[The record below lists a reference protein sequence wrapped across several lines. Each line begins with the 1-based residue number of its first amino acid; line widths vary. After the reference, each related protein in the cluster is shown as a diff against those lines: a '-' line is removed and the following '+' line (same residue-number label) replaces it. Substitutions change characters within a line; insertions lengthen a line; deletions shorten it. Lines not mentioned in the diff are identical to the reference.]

1 MASQPKETNI
11 YERNVITMEFDADK
25 FNKKVLETT
34 ENLEDLRYAMEFD
47 DVDYSDLEDE
57 IDEVSVK
64 FDALRIAAETAMY
77 RIVNAALD
85 AGKKLV
91 KSLSIDNI
99 MVGYSKYTQKV
110 GAIQSMM
117 ATNADLSL
125 EQITTQMEKLEWFTD
140 ETSYNLSAMQ
150 SAMSQFMTVGM
161 SIEDATAAVQG
172 IALWAAESGANAESA
187 SHAMMGL
194 SKAFQ
199 RGYIDSQTWSY
210 VLTSGMSSEAVI
222 KRMIAAGQKLG
233 KIGADAVAGQFDE
246 LRSKKVFTTEVI
258 LEMLKGYSE
267 FTDYVYENIDSYDTA
282 SEAIKELGE
291 SWQSAINP
299 GEKFTIT
306 ALKAAQEA
314 KTLSE
319 AIDSIKTAV
328 AGGYAKTFEYL
339 IGDYTVAKERMTDL
353 ANTLYDIFVDS
364 SINDAL
370 KEWTDK
376 TKGKGQVKMWEGLLN
391 VLRRVEK
398 VVGSL
403 RDAWTEI
410 FGEFDVDNLSEIVD
424 KFLEW
429 SEALLADETRL
440 RIIKFLGKAVINGLR
455 VAWSIIKAIYGITSP
470 LVNAIIDLGE
480 AIGSLIADIFELD
493 GGGDALTNELVNNI
507 TNIGEKI
514 GAFIQHFIDSIKEFY
529 KQLDDAVI
537 KGTGRSIR
545 DWLVELGKIV
555 LDILRQLGKI
565 FDILGNADLAHGDVS
580 FLGEIFDV
588 VGDAVTS
595 GSKALMEFLPKL
607 TPILEDVL
615 PALLRLLGD
624 IIEPLNNLLAKVFNL
639 LADVLEWIL
648 AHPLAASIIASFLLP
663 MIGLFK
669 YIWYFLRDFKDMVKG
684 FAYVIE
690 ELGDLMWG
698 ASKYLMKQ
706 GTAAIL
712 YQLKGIITAVAVL
725 IGAVAGLVLAA
736 GSVSDDPKGM
746 LITAGVIVG
755 ALLLFISALAIVL
768 DKLDSGGTFKVM
780 KHSGESFKDMAFRMV
795 GPTGKLRGGS
805 SVLGAIASCLFGI
818 AAFMAAISIVPE
830 DRLVKAGHIAAGLV
844 AVLGGIAVLITFVVT
859 KMPKDMYA
867 NDAKTDKIFKR
878 IGTMLK
884 SLSSVIMAITG
895 FFAVFALPGLA
906 DPNAEMDRASE
917 AVTFLSVI
925 LFELGVFMAAL
936 LFFSRKAQPQVLTR
950 AAVIIGLLNLFIGSI
965 TGLFAVFSIGIP
977 GVGYFIN
984 NNQTVDAIHALGAV
998 LLELA
1003 GFMIA
1008 VMLLSNK
1015 ADPATLTKAKWLI
1028 FILSGFIGSITGY
1041 FAVMGLDYIDRDHTI
1056 MAIIA
1061 LGVVL
1066 GALAGLVILIGRFGK
1081 LDAINVTG
1089 KFAVLITLVKAIYK
1103 LIAAVVLLGKFA
1115 DPVTA
1120 LAVVPL
1126 ITSILG
1132 AIIAMFIVVNK
1143 YSTLVYTGKAIKDMI
1158 ALTVSVSILMGVIA
1172 VMVSEI
1178 KSTGASWLEYVGPGG
1193 MLAVLF
1199 TGLVFMMRALKQLT
1213 EVVNSKAWQF
1223 AVVVGSV
1230 VSLVAS
1236 LALLMLG
1243 LSELSKNAGPEDV
1256 GVIMV
1261 SLLGVIGILAVIGMI
1276 VKALMSN
1283 TYTGTAL
1290 LAAIASIGVM
1300 ALDFAALGGALMLL
1314 AMGLEKLGQVSASLT
1329 SVLGLSSPIMS
1340 TFNMLFGASALAIV
1354 AAPALTA
1361 LAGSIMSFS
1370 LAVTALTRA
1379 IREFNNEANQSTV
1392 TQSAMT
1398 LGESIV
1404 SGFTKGMQNGDGWVR
1419 SIAGGLGNGAL
1430 EAIRQIIDAHSPSKK
1445 TEELGVYFAEGFTK
1459 GIAESANS
1467 AETAAAYV
1475 GDASVNAMQDA
1486 IRKSMEVTDDGVGQ
1500 LTIRPVMDLSN
1511 VQNGVNAINRLGKSI
1526 NGYSFNG
1533 SYIPASNA
1541 YARASRVMGGSGAVD
1556 NSYNSNDTNI
1566 EVNVNGANSND
1577 NQDLAERISKEI
1589 QSRVNSRSRVWR

>member
-64 FDALRIAAETAMY
+64 FDALRVAAETAMY

-199 RGYIDSQTWSY
+199 RGYVDSQTWSY
-210 VLTSGMSSEAVI
+210 IVTSGMASEAVI
-222 KRMIAAGQKLG
+222 KRMISAGQKLG
-233 KIGADAVAGQFDE
+233 KIGAEAVAGQFDE
-246 LRSKKVFTTEVI
+246 LKTKKAFTTEVI

-291 SWQSAINP
+291 SWQSALNP
-299 GEKFTIT
+299 GEKFTVT

-328 AGGYAKTFEYL
+328 AGGYAQTFEYL

-353 ANTLYDIFVDS
+353 ANILYNIFVDGS
-364 SINDAL
+364 LNKAL

-398 VVGSL
+398 VVDSL
-403 RDAWTEI
+403 RDGWTEI
-410 FGEFDVDNLSEIVD
+410 FGDFDVDNLSKIVD

-440 RIIKFLGKAVINGLR
+440 RIIKFLGKSVINGLR
-455 VAWSIIKAIYGITSP
+455 VAWSIIKAIYDITSP

-537 KGTGRSIR
+537 KGTGKSIR

-565 FDILGNADLAHGDVS
+565 FDILGDADLAHGDVS

-588 VGDAVTS
+588 VGDAVSS
-595 GSKALMEFLPKL
+595 GSKALIDFLPKL
-607 TPILEDVL
+607 TPLLEDVL

-639 LADVLEWIL
+639 LADVLEWIT
-648 AHPLAASIIASFLLP
+648 AHPLAASIIASFIIP

-669 YIWYFLRDFKDMVKG
+669 YIWYFIRDFKDMVKG

-690 ELGDLMWG
+690 EIGDALWG
-698 ASKYLMKQ
+698 VSLYLKKM
-706 GTAAIL
+706 GNAALLAQI
-712 YQLKGIITAVAVL
+712 KGIVL
-725 IGAVAGLVLAA
+725 TLSILISAIAGLVTAA
-736 GSVSDDPKGM
+736 NLTSEDPMGM
-746 LITAGVIVG
+746 MIAAGVIVG
-755 ALLLFISALAIVL
+755 GLFVLIAALAITL
-768 DKLDSGGTFKVM
+768 DKLDTGGTFKIM
-780 KHSGESFKDMAFRMV
+780 KHSGDSFKDMAFRMV
-795 GPTGKLRGGS
+795 TPTGKIRTDS
-805 SVLGAIASCLFGI
+805 ILGAISACLFGL
-818 AAFMAAISIVPE
+818 AAFMAAISLIPE
-830 DRLVKAGHIAAGLV
+830 DRFGAAVIATTILV
-844 AVLGGIAVLITFVVT
+844 ALLGLIAVCVT
-859 KMPKDMYA
+859 AIATNFSKDIVGKDTKA
-867 NDAKTDKIFKR
+867 DKVLR
-878 IGTMLK
+878 RVGTILRA
-884 SLSSVIMAITG
+884 LSSVMMSFAA
-895 FFAVFALPGLA
+895 FFAVFAIPT
-906 DPNAEMDRASE
+906 MDVTRVAS
-917 AVTFLSVI
+917 ALI
-925 LFELGVFMAAL
+925 ALGVLITILGGFMAGVIAL
-936 LFFSRKAQPQVLTR
+936 SRFGDAAVLTR
-950 AAVIIGLLNLFIGSI
+950 AALIIGMLNLFLASL
-965 TGLFAVFSIGIP
+965 TAMFAIFSIGIP
-977 GVGYFIN
+977 GADGGMYYFIKN
-984 NNQTVDAIHALGAV
+984 DRIELTLTATRNI
-998 LLELA
+998 LELLI
-1003 GFMIA
+1003 GFMTVIM
-1008 VMLLSNK
+1008 VLSKK
-1015 ADPATLTKAKWLI
+1015 ADPTSLSKVKWVILM
-1028 FILSGFIGSITGY
+1028 LSGFITSITGY
-1041 FAVMGLDYIDRDHTI
+1041 FAVMALDFIDYPHTV

-1061 LGVVL
+1061 LTVVL

-1158 ALTVSVSILMGVIA
+1158 ALMVSVSILMGVIA

-1199 TGLVFMMRALKQLT
+1199 TGLIFMMRALKQLT

-1223 AVVVGSV
+1223 AVVVGAI

-1256 GVIMV
+1256 NVIMV
-1261 SLLGVIGILAVIGMI
+1261 SLLGIVGILAVIGMI

-1283 TYTGTAL
+1283 TYTATAL

-1533 SYIPASNA
+1533 SYVPASNA

-1589 QSRVNSRSRVWR
+1589 QSRVNSRARVWR